1 MLTLKV
7 KNNDLYIYG
16 TKNFDLSQTLDCG
29 QAFRWESEDGKLWK
43 GVAFEKYLE
52 LYRDSDAVVFKNTSL
67 SDYQNFWK
75 NYFDLDRNYS
85 EIIEKVKQNEVIAK
99 SIEYAGG
106 IRILNQNPW
115 EGIIDRLCE
124 NFGEKKDGYYTF
136 PTAQKLANLNLEDL
150 DILRAG
156 FRSKYIIDAARKVT
170 DGTINLEELRKI
182 PYESALEKLMI
193 INGVGPKVADCAL
206 LFGLGHIEAF
216 PKDVWIKRAMEKL
229 FNGDL
234 PECAVPYAGI
244 VQQYIFHYARITK
257 LSL

>member
-115 EGIIDRLCE
+115 E
-124 NFGEKKDGYYTF
+124 
-136 PTAQKLANLNLEDL
+136 
-150 DILRAG
+150 
-156 FRSKYIIDAARKVT
+156 
-170 DGTINLEELRKI
+170 
-182 PYESALEKLMI
+182 
-193 INGVGPKVADCAL
+193 
-206 LFGLGHIEAF
+206 
-216 PKDVWIKRAMEKL
+216 
-229 FNGDL
+229 
-234 PECAVPYAGI
+234 
-244 VQQYIFHYARITK
+244 
-257 LSL
+257 